1 MNKKF
6 RNNYITWGS
15 LAAINGG
22 LWGALS
28 AASTALIQ
36 SIGYRA
42 AMSTISG
49 FGISSLVCG
58 GVLVGVGGLH
68 AYSILKKKK
77 QDAETEAQV
86 EAFREEALRAER
98 QKNAKLSVTGKL
110 DDKVIYERLREC
122 LGEAWGLTG
131 NPHVTT
137 HINTLL
143 DQLQTMNSYQDKLH
157 RLITSNGTDFLNDT
171 CDVLET
177 AEQDMLRKVR
187 KVLNWFV
194 AYEPTRPDDVNRV
207 ESLLEEIVSTNEAQ
221 LRNVKEFVLTITDFL
236 NKQGESDTGID
247 RLQVYKETILGAIS
261 DAD

>member
-22 LWGALS
+22 LWGVLS

-68 AYSILKKKK
+68 AYSVLKKKK
-77 QDAETEAQV
+77 QNAETEAQV
-86 EAFREEALRAER
+86 EALRKETLLAER
-98 QKNAKLSVTGKL
+98 QKNAKLSVAGKL
-110 DDKVIYERLREC
+110 EDKVIYERLREC

-143 DQLQTMNSYQDKLH
+143 DQLQTMNSYQDKLY

-171 CDVLET
+171 HDVLEN

-194 AYEPTRPDDVNRV
+194 AYEPTKPDDINRV
-207 ESLLEEIVSTNEAQ
+207 EGLLEEIVTANETQ
-221 LRNVKEFVLTITDFL
+221 LENVKEFLLAITDFL
-236 NKQGESDTGID
+236 NQQGETDTGTD
-247 RLQVYKETILGAIS
+247 KLQMYKDTILNAIS
-261 DAD
+261 ETN